1 MKNSDINSPLVEDTR
16 PPFLKA
22 FKYVGKKPHNIWG
35 EYIKTYSPEG
45 GLVLDPFAG
54 SATSAFEAVRNNRKA
69 IAFDLSPLSTF
80 LIEALCQKDFNEKK
94 FENKVFEIT
103 KKLSTDKTFL
113 ELFTSINPIS
123 EKKEIVQNFKS
134 DRNLIYEVG
143 FKCFCTTTI
152 TKDCG
157 DICND
162 ILNKFVPERVI
173 KSSNQSD
180 VKSYPKYL
188 SSKTKVFFDEL
199 INENAINNQV
209 VKNPYWFPDNE
220 FPADMFLTK
229 GFRKETENLYKN
241 MWTDRVLYA
250 NSFIFNEIINE
261 DDEVLQKQLLLGFIG
276 SLHLTSKQC
285 VPRGPSSNRAFS
297 TSWGRSAY
305 ILANKKFEQNPLFSF
320 YSSCLGK
327 QSVKSA
333 YNNRLDYL
341 GKVPKIKYVDSSNK
355 TDRSTN
361 YDIKYGIIDAA
372 NILDYVDEKSV
383 DFIITDP
390 PYEDLVQYLDLSYFW
405 LNWLKKVDSRMEP
418 NFNAEIIIKKDFIT
432 ENIYNS
438 RISLALSN
446 LSKTLKKN
454 KKIILTFHNKKL
466 SAFINLLN
474 AIQKSGLWVEKQI
487 HQPNLRSGE
496 AGVANPYGTSTS
508 DFYLRC
514 TDNPIQLDEI
524 NDKNIDDSIE
534 NFIFEELKIRKEP
547 TARVH
552 LRDSVYNKI
561 IKYKISINFQSDNE
575 KLNIDNKI
583 DHIINKSTELKAV
596 ETGDKPPKNQPK
608 NVTDLIWFTNTEKY
622 IDISDNDLSD
632 KINSIVSKFIKEKI
646 KVSFNDVL
654 GEVFSHFS
662 DSTSLTP
669 NVYPIRNAIE
679 KYAIESGGNWIY
691 NEKHYIEETK
701 EHSKIIFDLVSLGR
715 DLGYKTFIGKNEQ
728 SDIYENKKLMEFSD
742 YLDLSFLHYSKEA
755 LARIEQIDVLWLK
768 NNKIEIALEVE
779 NSTGFM
785 SAIRRCSN
793 LELDIKKIMV
803 LPDKREK
810 KLLKIPDPLFIE
822 SFKKYQWTYGLYSD
836 VESVTASTYNI
847 VETFNKKLG

>member
-1 MKNSDINSPLVEDTR
+1 MVELV
-16 PPFLKA
+16 
-22 FKYVGKKPHNIWG
+22 
-35 EYIKTYSPEG
+35 
-45 GLVLDPFAG
+45 
-54 SATSAFEAVRNNRKA
+54 
-69 IAFDLSPLSTF
+69 
-80 LIEALCQKDFNEKK
+80 
-94 FENKVFEIT
+94 
-103 KKLSTDKTFL
+103 
-113 ELFTSINPIS
+113 
-123 EKKEIVQNFKS
+123 
-134 DRNLIYEVG
+134 
-143 FKCFCTTTI
+143 
-152 TKDCG
+152 
-157 DICND
+157 
-162 ILNKFVPERVI
+162 
-173 KSSNQSD
+173 
-180 VKSYPKYL
+180 
-188 SSKTKVFFDEL
+188 
-199 INENAINNQV
+199 
-209 VKNPYWFPDNE
+209 
-220 FPADMFLTK
+220 
-229 GFRKETENLYKN
+229 
-241 MWTDRVLYA
+241 
-250 NSFIFNEIINE
+250 
-261 DDEVLQKQLLLGFIG
+261 
-276 SLHLTSKQC
+276 
-285 VPRGPSSNRAFS
+285 
-297 TSWGRSAY
+297 
-305 ILANKKFEQNPLFSF
+305 
-320 YSSCLGK
+320 
-327 QSVKSA
+327 
-333 YNNRLDYL
+333 
-341 GKVPKIKYVDSSNK
+341 
-355 TDRSTN
+355 
-361 YDIKYGIIDAA
+361 
-372 NILDYVDEKSV
+372 
-383 DFIITDP
+383 
-390 PYEDLVQYLDLSYFW
+390 
-405 LNWLKKVDSRMEP
+405 KKVDPRMEP

-454 KKIILTFHNKKL
+454 KKMILTFHNKKL

-524 NDKNIDDSIE
+524 NVQNIDDSIE

-583 DHIINKSTELKAV
+583 DHIINNSNELKAV

-632 KINSIVSKFIKEKI
+632 EIDSIVSKFIKEKI

-728 SDIYENKKLMEFSD
+728 SDIYENKKLMQFSD
-742 YLDLSFLHYSKEA
+742 YLELSFLPYSKEA

-822 SFKKYQWTYGLYSD
+822 SFNNTI
-836 VESVTASTYNI
+836 STCCDTFYFRI
-847 VETFNKKLG
+847 KPVGPLIFVDTFNKKLG